1 MFSFS
6 GTDGDREQEQAAYSV
21 FPQQGW
27 PYQHGGDM
35 LAAIMLTLKQCNRPD
50 LATPAALSLQ
60 GLQELC
66 RAEVV
71 DIISTW
77 RSLGAELRCDS
88 RPMMIKA
95 IAELLSLVPQLAVK
109 SEEYEKLKDEVV
121 SFLWSYATSQDPEVS
136 CCGYKALAAF
146 PETVHTILHL
156 PEAVRPVVKVSES
169 EDGGDEKDEGEEE
182 EEKDLS
188 IPGPSYMKLMA
199 LTSISVLS

>member
-1 MFSFS
+1 
-6 GTDGDREQEQAAYSV
+6 
-21 FPQQGW
+21 

-35 LAAIMLTLKQCNRPD
+35 LAAIILTLKQCNRPD

-77 RSLGAELRCDS
+77 RSLGAELSCDS
-88 RPMMIKA
+88 RPLMIKA

-156 PEAVRPVVKVSES
+156 PEAVRILLHSRLV
-169 EDGGDEKDEGEEE
+169 GGFTFC
-182 EEKDLS
+182 
-188 IPGPSYMKLMA
+188 IVIFCM
-199 LTSISVLS
+199 VQ